1 MKKFLLTLVGL
12 LAITTASADI
22 VENFATA
29 TWLPT
34 ADTDAAKEYT
44 STTTGIVYTMS
55 HCKKGAYSGSSYLQV
70 SGKNYSGEAYIEFAL
85 PEGTK
90 SIKFHTGAN
99 ASTNVTATITVGSTK
114 IAENLKF
121 ATRNADFTANV
132 PADLQNS
139 KETCKVLVSNKYNAQ
154 FSSITY
160 VTDGETPVGPE
171 PVENTKVDIAAFLA
185 SADANVTYEFTK
197 PVTAIYQNGSSL
209 YVTDG
214 TGYMLI
220 FGTLTNKYNNG
231 DIIPAGF
238 TGKYKDFNGLPEL
251 ENVASLQ
258 AGTPGTPV
266 EPTVTTVEDANAEGL
281 NAYIELEGVNVTGMA
296 ATGNFTITDPVAN
309 ATIVGRN
316 NFGIEAVNG
325 ENLTMRG
332 FVAIFNGTYQIYPI
346 EITTASGKEVVSAP
360 TFSPAAGEVVAGTEV
375 AIACATEGASIYYT
389 LDDSEPT
396 TSSAL
401 YSTPIV
407 IDQET
412 TIKALAVKE
421 GMENSAV
428 ATATYT
434 IKVPADAT
442 FNFTAP
448 ETLTPAYPANKDD
461 ESLEADG
468 TAGNKQAIV
477 SDITFT
483 KGNVAVTSTKGT
495 STDAKIY
502 YQSGGAIQLRV
513 YNGGSTTVKSL
524 DPGNNIT
531 KIVITYNNGSSSY
544 NKVTAPSVGTWDK
557 TTGTWTGNAQE
568 VTFAYTGTQQI
579 NAIDVYCAQG
589 LTGVDDVVADDA
601 NAPVEY
607 YNLQGVR
614 VENPENGLYIKRQGS
629 TVTKVIIR

>member
-22 VENFATA
+22 VENFTTA

-34 ADTDAAKEYT
+34 ADADAAKEYT

-55 HCKKGAYSGSSYLQV
+55 HCKKGSYSGASYLQV
-70 SGKNYSGEAYIEFAL
+70 SGKNYNGQAYLEFAL

-99 ASTNVTATITVGSTK
+99 ASTSVTATITVGSTE
-114 IAENLKF
+114 IATNLKF
-121 ATRNADFTANV
+121 ASKDADFSADV

-139 KETCKVLVSNKYNAQ
+139 KETCKVLVTNKYNAQ
-154 FSSITY
+154 FTSITY
-160 VTDGETPVGPE
+160 VTDGEAPVEPE
-171 PVENTKVDIAAFLA
+171 PVENTKVDNIAAFLA

-197 PVTAIYQNGSSL
+197 SVTAIYQNGSNL

-220 FGTLTNKYNNG
+220 YGTPTNKYNNG
-231 DIIPAGF
+231 DVIPAGF
-238 TGKYKDFNGLPEL
+238 TGTYKEHNGLPEL
-251 ENVASLQ
+251 VNVASLQ
-258 AGTPGTPV
+258 AGTPGTPI
-266 EPTVTTVEDANAEGL
+266 EPTLTTVDDANAEGK
-281 NAYIELEGVNVTGMA
+281 NAYIKLEGVSISGLDTK
-296 ATGNFTITDPVAN
+296 GNFTISDGVGEIAGYNSFKIDVA
-309 ATIVGRN
+309 
-316 NFGIEAVNG
+316 EG
-325 ENLTMRG
+325 ENLNIIG
-332 FVAIFNGTYQIYPI
+332 IVGYYNKYQIAPI
-346 EITTASGKEVVSAP
+346 EITTASGKEIVSAP

-389 LDDSEPT
+389 LDDTEPT
-396 TSSAL
+396 TSSTP

-407 IDQET
+407 VNEAT
-412 TIKALAVKE
+412 TIKAFAVKD

-442 FNFTAP
+442 FNFSAP

-461 ESLEADG
+461 KSLEADG
-468 TAGNKQAIV
+468 NNMQAIV
-477 SDITFT
+477 SDIAFT
-483 KGNVAVTSTKGT
+483 KGNVAVTNTKGT
-495 STDAKIY
+495 TTDAKIY

-524 DPGNNIT
+524 DPENNIT
-531 KIVITYNNGSSSY
+531 KIVFTYNNGTSSSS
-544 NKVTAPSVGTWDK
+544 KVTAPEVGTWTAADC
-557 TTGTWTGNAQE
+557 TWTGNAQE

-579 NAIDVYCAQG
+579 NAIEVFCAEG
-589 LTGVDDVVADDA
+589 LTTGVDDVVADDA